1 MRNLLLSAFI
11 IPLMVF
17 AACEKPSTET
27 PKNEN
32 QNNEQQLPDEPN
44 EPQQPE
50 EPQQPDEPSVD
61 TYKGALMPDKSD
73 GREQMEAILS
83 LVEEQKGAIDSEQ
96 LIATLTSQ
104 LFVCTQRFMLIH
116 DLKGEEADHWSWG
129 NEWVG
134 GKMCYT
140 LSLGDDGK
148 LCYTDL
154 CGCAY
159 IDFDSYLHEI
169 GYYGYHVTTQWT
181 YENDT
186 LYTGKDK
193 KYAAKVLYFDG
204 QRAVLEGHVVPMSL
218 YEGEGYKVTSPE
230 ELYLFEFKDGRDT
243 FLNGFE
249 LTYEEFIAMLEE
261 FYANLY
267 EGV

>member
-1 MRNLLLSAFI
+1 
-11 IPLMVF
+11 
-17 AACEKPSTET
+17 
-27 PKNEN
+27 
-32 QNNEQQLPDEPN
+32 
-44 EPQQPE
+44 
-50 EPQQPDEPSVD
+50 
-61 TYKGALMPDKSD
+61 MPDKSD

-83 LVEEQKGAIDSEQ
+83 LVEEQEGAIDSEQ

-148 LCYTDL
+148 L
-154 CGCAY
+154 
-159 IDFDSYLHEI
+159 F
-169 GYYGYHVTTQWT
+169 
-181 YENDT
+181 
-186 LYTGKDK
+186 YTGKDK